1 MKVLVSDPI
10 HEKGLD
16 MLREF
21 AEVEVS
27 PDLEKDELLE
37 VVPEFDA
44 MVVRSGTK
52 VRKDVLDAAEN
63 LKIIVRAGVGLDNID
78 LEYAEE
84 RGIEVQNTPEAS
96 TAAVAELAIGFMLSW
111 ARNISQADKTMKEGR
126 WEKSGLAGTELRD
139 KTLGLI
145 GTGRIGVTTAK
156 RAKSFDMDIIG
167 YDPVKRDEFR
177 EVGGE
182 YVDLD
187 ELLKKSD
194 YLSLHVPLTSSTEN
208 IIGKEELD
216 KMKDTSVIVNTARG
230 GVVNEEAL
238 VDALEKGQIAGACL
252 DVYEENPVDTGRFLG
267 MSNVV
272 LAPHLGAFT
281 AEAQEGVAVLAAEK
295 IREKLG

>member
-10 HEKGLD
+10 HEKGLG

-84 RGIEVQNTPEAS
+84 EGIEVQNTPEAS

-111 ARNISQADKTMKEGR
+111 ARN
-126 WEKSGLAGTELRD
+126 
-139 KTLGLI
+139 
-145 GTGRIGVTTAK
+145 
-156 RAKSFDMDIIG
+156 
-167 YDPVKRDEFR
+167 Y
-177 EVGGE
+177 
-182 YVDLD
+182 
-187 ELLKKSD
+187 
-194 YLSLHVPLTSSTEN
+194 TSS
-208 IIGKEELD
+208 G
-216 KMKDTSVIVNTARG
+216 
-230 GVVNEEAL
+230 
-238 VDALEKGQIAGACL
+238 
-252 DVYEENPVDTGRFLG
+252 
-267 MSNVV
+267 
-272 LAPHLGAFT
+272 
-281 AEAQEGVAVLAAEK
+281 
-295 IREKLG
+295 